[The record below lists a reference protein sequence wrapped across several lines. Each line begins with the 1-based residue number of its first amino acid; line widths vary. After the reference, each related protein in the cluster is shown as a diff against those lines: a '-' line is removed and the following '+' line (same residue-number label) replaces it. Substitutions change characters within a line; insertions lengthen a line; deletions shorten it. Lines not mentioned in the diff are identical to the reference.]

1 MDKQSL
7 KLRFGIIGNSPALN
21 RAIDIA
27 MQVAVTDMSI
37 LVTGESGTGK
47 EVFSKIIHQLSP
59 RKHKKLIAVNCGAIP
74 EGTIESELFGHV
86 KGSFTNAEK
95 DRKGYFEE
103 ANGGTIFLDEVAE
116 LPLPMQ
122 AKLLRVLESG
132 EMIKVGSS
140 KVEKVDVRIVSATN
154 VDIPQAISKGKFRED
169 LYYRLNQISI
179 YTPPLRERKD
189 DIYLLFIKFA
199 GEIAE
204 KYRMPVIELAPDA
217 REYFINYR
225 WDGNVRE
232 LKNITEQIS
241 IIEHDRYITR
251 DVLMR
256 YIPDLTGEKLPA
268 LYSGKEQERII
279 SDRELLLKAL
289 SMGQMINELRSEVNE
304 LKTILRN
311 SPLSTSI
318 GYMSDDEELIPQKS
332 ITPIQETP
340 NYVSSN
346 IGNFHHIEDTKEF
359 DDMELVDDEPLH
371 FEELEKA
378 AIRKSLEKHD
388 GKRKEV
394 AAELGISERTLY
406 RKLKEYNIQ

>member
-7 KLRFGIIGNSPALN
+7 KSRFGVIGNSPALN

-27 MQVAVTDMSI
+27 MQVAITDMSI
-37 LVTGESGTGK
+37 LITGESGTGK

-122 AKLLRVLESG
+122 AKLLRVLETG

-179 YTPPLRERKD
+179 HIPPLRERKD

-199 GEIAE
+199 SEIAE
-204 KYRMPVIELAPDA
+204 KYRMPVIELSPDA
-217 REYFINYR
+217 REYFINYC

-241 IIEHDRYITR
+241 IIERDRYITKE
-251 DVLMR
+251 VLLR
-256 YIPDLTGEKLPA
+256 YIPDHSKEKLPV
-268 LYSGKEQERII
+268 LYAENNTEKGI

-289 SMGQMINELRSEVNE
+289 NMGQMINELRSEVNDLKNVLSSYSPVNTPIGYVSNNE
-304 LKTILRN
+304 DLLAQKTIAPAQN
-311 SPLSTSI
+311 PSN
-318 GYMSDDEELIPQKS
+318 Y
-332 ITPIQETP
+332 TP
-340 NYVSSN
+340 N
-346 IGNFHHIEDTKEF
+346 IGSFQRIEEANDFEDMQIIEDET
-359 DDMELVDDEPLH
+359 LQ
-371 FEELEKA
+371 FEELEKM
-378 AIRKSLEKHD
+378 AIKKALEKHH
-388 GKRKEV
+388 GKRKD
-394 AAELGISERTLY
+394 AANELGISERTLY
-406 RKLKEYNIQ
+406 RKLKEYGF